1 MQTKSSTTP
10 SQKQHGAPQPLLV
23 SPTSFYKRARQQT
36 LTVIPD
42 VTATHALSIGSSLL
56 CGAVSLLERL
66 IDGEPDADDLFS
78 IHFLVDAGKSFMD
91 AGGYAFQGAHHK
103 ALDNL
108 APQNDEVPFRGAKVE
123 EGQ

>member
-1 MQTKSSTTP
+1 MQTKNSTTP
-10 SQKQHGAPQPLLV
+10 NQNQHSADHPLQV

-36 LTVIPD
+36 LTVIPE

-66 IDGEPDADDLFS
+66 IDGEPDADDLFAV
-78 IHFLVDAGKSFMD
+78 HFLVDAGKSFMD
-91 AGGYAFQGAHHK
+91 AGGYAFQAVHHK

-108 APQNDEVPFRGAKVE
+108 APQKNEGPFCGAHGVNNE
-123 EGQ
+123 